1 MGIVSLRES
10 GVRGEQGKNQLL
22 QKGLRSWAGHLGK
35 AVFLQLSSP
44 VIPGN
49 LYF

>member
-1 MGIVSLRES
+1 MSIVSLRGS
-10 GVRGEQGKNQLL
+10 GVRGEQSKNQLL
-22 QKGLRSWAGHLGK
+22 QKGIWGWAGHLGK
-35 AVFLQLSSP
+35 TVFLQLSSP